1 MDYDCLGWALLYLDL
16 LLVMTCFLLAGPGGP
31 EVSLGQAL
39 GPVLPTTVTQG
50 LASCPRLSVC
60 SVHICC
66 MYESTRKGKGWIL
79 GSGRAG
85 FSVLASL

>member
-1 MDYDCLGWALLYLDL
+1 MDYDCLEWALLYLDL
-16 LLVMTCFLLAGPGGP
+16 LLVRTCLLLAGPGRP

-66 MYESTRKGKGWIL
+66 IYERVHAKGK
-79 GSGRAG
+79 AG
-85 FSVLASL
+85 FWGLAELGFQF

>member
-16 LLVMTCFLLAGPGGP
+16 LLVMTCLLLAGPGRP
-31 EVSLGQAL
+31 EVSLGQH
-39 GPVLPTTVTQG
+39 LPTTVTQG

-66 MYESTRKGKGWIL
+66 IYESTHKGKGLIL

-85 FSVLASL
+85 FSVLVSL